1 MIEKCKHLKLF
12 KKHEKI
18 LLQGEFLPKNPPRVE
33 ENKKSNRKTPFPE
46 LKKKK
51 SIDAEVVCGV
61 KSCLPNLHFFLYY
74 V

>member
-1 MIEKCKHLKLF
+1 MVWGYLLQERIVTQLEKGWGINLIEKCKHLKLF

-46 LKKKK
+46 LKK
-51 SIDAEVVCGV
+51 V
-61 KSCLPNLHFFLYY
+61 
-74 V
+74 